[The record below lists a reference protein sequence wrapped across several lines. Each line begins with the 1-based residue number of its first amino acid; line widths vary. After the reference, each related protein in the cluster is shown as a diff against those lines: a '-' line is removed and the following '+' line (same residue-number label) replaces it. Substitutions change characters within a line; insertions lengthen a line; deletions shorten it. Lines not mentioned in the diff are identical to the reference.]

1 MKPMMLSL
9 GGCGVSI
16 GKDFDKTILANAAA
30 IEKVEDAIRARR
42 EARGKKNPDLKY
54 STLVRSFLDI
64 YFVDTLAQEVAFAS
78 EKGRS
83 LVIGDG
89 EGSGHDPKVGREAFE
104 KAKDKVLAILQ
115 RYDTAFIAG
124 SLNKGT
130 AAGGLEPACDMA
142 LANKMFTVAI
152 VVFPDIEEVSKEQYN
167 FAIDTLT
174 RLAEKNVRCLVI
186 NNATAYELKM
196 PKKKAWKELNRAAV
210 RGLITLFHTFIQ
222 GREADGK
229 DTLRVMSGGGNFKV
243 GHTLWSPEMEA
254 SPDRDTLI
262 VRGARE
268 VIEDRY
274 YDFVGHIGR
283 AIVTNLGPM
292 NQDTTKG
299 FRKQIAAIA
308 RGEKNMLDYKPIFTG
323 SEYAPTCRVAAIF
336 CTAAKE
342 GQVFRPQ
349 EVVWK
354 TPALVMPDEYSE
366 GYQDED
372 EEEESETQIG
382 TTARSLEVASEELRR
397 EPVQLR
403 AVPPQF
409 AAPARVTVGPISF
422 QRWISGM
429 NSEDPVCLKAADEG
443 GVLSDLVKPSLPEVV
458 EWTSILQFRNLISNG
473 LVSKAN
479 QDWIYGFCV
488 ENAKTL
494 REDSSFQVGLD
505 GLTRRIQLYSVTAA
519 QLELVKDDVSND
531 QQKRMIR
538 FLKSI
543 AQVWGPEKAMALLN
557 VENSRKH
564 PVPQGS
570 VVNIAAT

>member
-1 MKPMMLSL
+1 MLSL

-16 GKDFDKTILANAAA
+16 GKDFGKTISANAA
-30 IEKVEDAIRARR
+30 ETERVEDLIRARKKA
-42 EARGKKNPDLKY
+42 EGKEFPADKIWY

-64 YFVDTLAQEVAFAS
+64 FFIDTLKAEVAFAP
-78 EKGRS
+78 EGRS

-89 EGSGHDPKVGREAFE
+89 EGSGHDPKAGREAFE
-104 KAKDKVLAILQ
+104 KAKDKVSAIL
-115 RYDTAFIAG
+115 RPYDTALITG

-130 AAGGLEPACDMA
+130 AAGGLEPCCDLA
-142 LANKMFTVAI
+142 LSLKMFTVAI

-186 NNATAYELKM
+186 NNATAYALKM

-210 RGLITLFHTFIQ
+210 RGLITMFYTFIQ

-243 GHTLWSPEMEA
+243 GRTIWTPEMEK
-254 SPDRDTLI
+254 SPDRESLI
-262 VRGARE
+262 IKGARE
-268 VIEDRY
+268 VIENPY
-274 YDFVGHIGR
+274 YDFEGHIGR
-283 AIVTNLGPM
+283 AIITNLGPM

-299 FRKQIAAIA
+299 FRKQIAVIA

-323 SEYAPTCRVAAIF
+323 TEFTNPPAEIAGMFCAAP
-336 CTAAKE
+336 KD
-342 GQVFRPQ
+342 GQVFKPQ
-349 EVVWK
+349 EVLWK
-354 TPALVMPDEYSE
+354 TPTLVMPDEYTE
-366 GYQDED
+366 GYED
-372 EEEESETQIG
+372 EEEEPTETRVGI
-382 TTARSLEVASEELRR
+382 TVKPIEAPSEEEFHR
-397 EPVQLR
+397 EPVHLR
-403 AVPPQF
+403 AVPPQ
-409 AAPARVTVGPISF
+409 PTTPVRVTVGPISF

-429 NSEDPVCLKAADEG
+429 NSDDPVCISAAGEA
-443 GVLSDLVKPSLPEVV
+443 GVLSDLVKPNLPEVV

-479 QDWIYGFCV
+479 QDWIYGFCM
-488 ENAKTL
+488 ENSVKL
-494 REDSSFQVGLD
+494 RADSFFEVRLEGYSRRFQLHSIGA
-505 GLTRRIQLYSVTAA
+505 Q

-543 AQVWGPEKAMALLN
+543 AQLWGPEKAMALLS

-564 PVPQGS
+564 PAPQES
-570 VVNIAAT
+570 VG